1 MNYKVTIVYEI
12 ISGNEL
18 NEDEILSCL
27 RLVDEVGSEREL
39 EVADR
44 GKVVVRLE
52 SLEWQEQ

>member
-12 ISGNEL
+12 VSDNEL